1 MKQYFDTNHDDVVS
15 VKEIVQFFLHFIT
28 KVFLYVVF
36 LLLIIIFLLFIFYF
50 VDLLYNV
57 RSGEDK
63 PPLFDAYV
71 IVSPS
76 MVPTIMVQDAIIIGR
91 VDPSDLEQG
100 DIISYLATDS
110 YYSGKVITHRIIGI
124 EEASDGTLLFR
135 TKGDNNN
142 VADGTLVDEDNV
154 YGKVLFRIPMLGYIR
169 QFLST
174 YFGWILCI
182 ALPLLYLIMTEV
194 IRVRKLL
201 NQKKLQNLK
210 VSEQKD
216 DEIEVI

>member
-1 MKQYFDTNHDDVVS
+1 MRQYFDTNHDNAVS
-15 VKEIVQFFLHFIT
+15 FIEIVQFFLHFFT

-36 LLLIIIFLLFIFYF
+36 LLLVIIFILFIFYF
-50 VDLLYNV
+50 TDLLYNIH
-57 RSGEDK
+57 SGEDK

-76 MVPTIMVQDAIIIGR
+76 MVPTINVQDAIIIR
-91 VDPSDLEQG
+91 REEPENLKQG
-100 DIISYLATDS
+100 DIISFLATDS

-124 EEASDGTLLFR
+124 EHAEDGSLLYR

-142 VADGTLVDEDNV
+142 VADGTLVNEDNV
-154 YGKVLFRIPMLGYIR
+154 YGKVLFRIPWLGYIR

-182 ALPLLYLIMTEV
+182 ALPLLYLILSE
-194 IRVRKLL
+194 IIKVRKMLR
-201 NQKKLQNLK
+201 QKKNQLEE
-210 VSEQKD
+210 V
-216 DEIEVI
+216 EII

>member
-1 MKQYFDTNHDDVVS
+1 MRQYFDTNHDNVVS
-15 VKEIVQFFLHFIT
+15 FIEIVQFFLHFFT

-36 LLLIIIFLLFIFYF
+36 LLLVIIFILFIFYF
-50 VDLLYNV
+50 TDLLYNIH
-57 RSGEDK
+57 SGEDK

-76 MVPTIMVQDAIIIGR
+76 MVPTINVQDAIIIR
-91 VDPSDLEQG
+91 REEPENLKQG
-100 DIISYLATDS
+100 DIISFLATDS

-124 EEASDGTLLFR
+124 EHAEDGSLLYR

-142 VADGTLVDEDNV
+142 VADGTLVNEGNV
-154 YGKVLFRIPMLGYIR
+154 YGKVLFRIPWLGYIR

-182 ALPLLYLIMTEV
+182 ALPLLYLILSEV
-194 IRVRKLL
+194 IKVRKMIC
-201 NQKKLQNLK
+201 QKRKQA
-210 VSEQKD
+210 E
-216 DEIEVI
+216 EVAII

>member
-76 MVPTIMVQDAIIIGR
+76 MVPTIKVQDAIIIGR
-91 VDPSDLEQG
+91 VDPNDLEQG

-154 YGKVLFRIPMLGYIR
+154 YGKVLFRIPMLGFIR

>member
-1 MKQYFDTNHDDVVS
+1 MKQYFDTNHDNVVS
-15 VKEIVQFFLHFIT
+15 FIEIVQFFLHFFA

-36 LLLIIIFLLFIFYF
+36 LLLVIIFLLFIFYF
-50 VDLLYNV
+50 ADLLYNIQ
-57 RSGEDK
+57 SGEDK

-76 MVPTIMVQDAIIIGR
+76 MVPTINVQDAIIIR
-91 VDPSDLEQG
+91 REEPENLKQG
-100 DIISYLATDS
+100 DIISFLATDS

-124 EEASDGTLLFR
+124 EQAEDGSLLYR

-142 VADGTLVDEDNV
+142 FADGTLVNEDNV
-154 YGKVLFRIPMLGYIR
+154 YGKVLFRIPWLGYIR

-182 ALPLLYLIMTEV
+182 ALPLLYLILSEV
-194 IRVRKLL
+194 IKVRKMLRRKRK
-201 NQKKLQNLK
+201 QAEE
-210 VSEQKD
+210 V
-216 DEIEVI
+216 EII